1 MFPIWTPLIPDIK
14 ISLFYF
20 VEIISGAQFLV
31 SSPSLLIWRLTVG
44 TVQWP
49 GGAVTCSQL
58 HTIHCTSPPSSAPAT
73 LPGKIKKAMDQK
85 RLWKCLFS
93 TKIECQVIKLSP
105 KVIVTEKTSVHR
117 GRIAGGVCWQI
128 SPPWQHRGAEL
139 VTSIHQWRSLFG
151 DNISGMSHF
160 SGSSP
165 HTCHHHQEQDMTIFW
180 PFLPWFCQF
189 LHN

>member
-73 LPGKIKKAMDQK
+73 LPGKIKKAMVLKVPIFNQNWVSNDQ
-85 RLWKCLFS
+85 
-93 TKIECQVIKLSP
+93 IEPQSYSCRKNV
-105 KVIVTEKTSVHR
+105 R
-117 GRIAGGVCWQI
+117 GRIAAGVCWQI